1 MPGASGPQLVRAMLI
16 CPNGHHNPADQQLCQ
31 VCDALIVP
39 TSAENARSARRRSV
53 LVFTVVGALL
63 LAVVV
68 AGAVF
73 LGLKNGS
80 GRDTPR
86 PPDDVD
92 SAAVRQWWS
101 TAREHFNDLKDAVDV
116 TNGAVE
122 EQLDPKLIEDSC
134 QQMHDAADV
143 KLQAHLPS
151 PDQDLTAELAAAI
164 QDFHAAAHMCL
175 SVIAGS
181 MNSYGGEFES
191 DLQQG
196 EKHLDAALAII
207 DKSQPQ
213 I

>member
-1 MPGASGPQLVRAMLI
+1 MLI

-53 LVFTVVGALL
+53 LVFTVVGAIL
-63 LAVVV
+63 LAVVL
-68 AGAVF
+68 AGAVA
-73 LGLKNGS
+73 LVLRNGS
-80 GRDTPR
+80 GHATPR
-86 PPDDVD
+86 PSADVD
-92 SAAVRQWWS
+92 SAAIRQWWS
-101 TAREHFNDLKDAVDV
+101 TTREHFDELKDAVD
-116 TNGAVE
+116 TANGAVE
-122 EQLDPKLIEDSC
+122 KQLDPKLIEDSC

-151 PDQDLTAELAAAI
+151 PDQDLTAELGAAI
-164 QDFHAAAHMCL
+164 QDLHAAAHMCL

-181 MNSYGGEFES
+181 MNSYGGEFEA

-207 DKSQPQ
+207 NRSQPQ

>member
-1 MPGASGPQLVRAMLI
+1 MLI
-16 CPNGHHNPADQQLCQ
+16 CPNGHHNPAHQQLCQ

-39 TSAENARSARRRSV
+39 TSAENTRSARRRSV
-53 LVFTVVGALL
+53 LLFTSAGAIL

-68 AGAVF
+68 AGLVAVVVT
-73 LGLKNGS
+73 NGR
-80 GRDTPR
+80 GTPR
-86 PPDDVD
+86 PPDEVD

-101 TAREHFNDLKDAVDV
+101 TAREHFDELKDAVDV
-116 TNGAVE
+116 ANGAVE
-122 EQLDPKLIEDSC
+122 KQLDPKLIKDSC

-151 PDQDLTAELAAAI
+151 PDRALTAELGAAI
-164 QDFHAAAHMCL
+164 QDLHAAAHMCL

-181 MNSYGGEFES
+181 MNSYGGEFEA

-207 DKSQPQ
+207 NKSQPE